1 MASVRRRG
9 GRVVAAGGCFDLLH
23 AGHVRLLGQA
33 RRLGDCLVVCLNSD
47 ASVRSLKGPGRPLVG
62 APDRARVLA
71 ALECV
76 DAVLIFDEPTPA
88 AVLERLRPDVWVKG
102 GDYTSGELPEASV
115 VRRYGGEVILLPYT
129 DRHSTSQLVAAAR
142 TLPDAAGREAQ

>member
-1 MASVRRRG
+1 M
-9 GRVVAAGGCFDLLH
+9 
-23 AGHVRLLGQA
+23 
-33 RRLGDCLVVCLNSD
+33 
-47 ASVRSLKGPGRPLVG
+47 
-62 APDRARVLA
+62 
-71 ALECV
+71 
-76 DAVLIFDEPTPA
+76 
-88 AVLERLRPDVWVKG
+88 LERLRPDVWVKG